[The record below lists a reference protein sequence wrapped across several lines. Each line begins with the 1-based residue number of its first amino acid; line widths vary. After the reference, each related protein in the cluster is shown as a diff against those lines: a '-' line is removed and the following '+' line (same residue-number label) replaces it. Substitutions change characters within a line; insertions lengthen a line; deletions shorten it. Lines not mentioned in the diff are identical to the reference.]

1 VIRVSVVPLANGRA
15 IAQRVRGRV
24 SDLMRCCH
32 LKEFELWVN
41 RTNRVFSIALARS
54 A

>member
-1 VIRVSVVPLANGRA
+1 
-15 IAQRVRGRV
+15 
-24 SDLMRCCH
+24 MHCCH